1 MWRRTPMGE
10 GLYDIPMM
18 LRQLQKMD
26 YQGFISLEDLGGA
39 DARGGITPEGKA
51 AEGIEY
57 LKRVAGYTAAAL

>member
-1 MWRRTPMGE
+1 
-10 GLYDIPMM
+10 MM